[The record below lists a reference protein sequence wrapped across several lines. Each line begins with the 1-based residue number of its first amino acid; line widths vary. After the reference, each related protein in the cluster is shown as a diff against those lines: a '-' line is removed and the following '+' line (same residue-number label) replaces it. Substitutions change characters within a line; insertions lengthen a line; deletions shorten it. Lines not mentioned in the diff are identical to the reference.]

1 MQTRTSLLVRIR
13 DPHDGRAW
21 SEFVD
26 VYAPLLHAYGLKHG
40 LQDADAADLA
50 QNTLRQMLRA
60 APGFVYDPQKGT
72 FRGWLLTIARNEL
85 RKFAMSGG
93 QADRGTGNSDMRA
106 LLEAQPAAEVDEAE
120 WEREYQLNLF
130 HQAAKR
136 VQAEFRPK
144 SWQAF
149 WRTVVN
155 DESIDGVARDL
166 GLSAGAVY
174 IARSRVTARVR
185 REIETVTGEPP

>member
-13 DPHDGRAW
+13 DPHDGPAW

-26 VYAPLLHAYGLKHG
+26 VYAPLLHAYGLKRG

-50 QNTLRQMLRA
+50 QNTLRQVLRA
-60 APGFVYDPQKGT
+60 APGFVYDPAKGT
-72 FRGWLLTIARNEL
+72 FRGWLLAIARNEL
-85 RKFAMSGG
+85 RKFVSR
-93 QADRGTGNSDMRA
+93 QALAGRGTGDSDVRA
-106 LLEAQPAAEVDEAE
+106 VLEAHPAAEGDDAE

-130 HQAAKR
+130 HWAARR
-136 VQAEFRPK
+136 VQVEFRPK

-155 DESIDGVARDL
+155 GEAIDVVAGDL
-166 GLSAGAVY
+166 GMTAGAVY
-174 IARSRVTARVR
+174 IARSRATARVR
-185 REIETVTGEPP
+185 REIEAATGEPP

>member
-13 DPHDGRAW
+13 DPHDGPAW

-26 VYAPLLHAYGLKHG
+26 VYAPLLHAYGMKRG

-50 QNTLRQMLRA
+50 QNTLRQVLRA
-60 APGFVYDPQKGT
+60 APGFVYNPGRGT

-85 RKFAMSGG
+85 RKFAARPTGL
-93 QADRGTGNSDMRA
+93 ARGTGDSDVRA
-106 LLEAQPAAEVDEAE
+106 LLEAHPASESDEAE

-130 HQAAKR
+130 HWAARR
-136 VQAEFRPK
+136 VQVEFRPK

-149 WRTVVN
+149 WRTVV
-155 DESIDGVARDL
+155 DGEAIEAVANDL
-166 GLSAGAVY
+166 GMTPGAVY
-174 IARSRVTARVR
+174 IARSRATARVR
-185 REIETVTGEPP
+185 QEIEAASGDPP